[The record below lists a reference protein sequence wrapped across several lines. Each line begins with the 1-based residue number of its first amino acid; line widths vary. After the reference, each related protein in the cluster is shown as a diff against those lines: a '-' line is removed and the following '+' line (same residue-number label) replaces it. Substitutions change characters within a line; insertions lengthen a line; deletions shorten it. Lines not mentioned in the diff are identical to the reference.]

1 MKGDIVHKALW
12 IAICVLASAVAVAS
26 SVKRPVA
33 FDDLEGTRT
42 DQTGTT
48 TFLALTADA
57 RWLAAE
63 KNGRLHVYDVK
74 ARRCVKDLGEGLNPA
89 WSPDGARLA
98 FYSNR
103 SGSLQ
108 DLGVEQSGRPRRA
121 DHTSSRQASI
131 RTLRHASSAASPM
144 RCSSVGRLMG
154 RVSCFTAVRRASPQW
169 QGWRASRS
177 FSPTPH
183 RLR

>member
-74 ARRCVKDLGEGLNPA
+74 ARRSVKDLGEGLNPA
-89 WSPDGARLA
+89 GLPTARGSRSTRIDRA
-98 FYSNR
+98 RCRIWVWNKAAGTVEQIAPARGRHR
-103 SGSLQ
+103 SGPY
-108 DLGVEQSGRPRRA
+108 DTHRRRRRRCDA
-121 DHTSSRQASI
+121 DELVA
-131 RTLRHASSAASPM
+131 
-144 RCSSVGRLMG
+144 
-154 RVSCFTAVRRASPQW
+154 
-169 QGWRASRS
+169 
-177 FSPTPH
+177 
-183 RLR
+183 